1 MVLFRDCIPY
11 SHIHVLSV
19 LSEVLFYLAAQ
30 WLCFVITSLLVH
42 LLSVPS
48 EVSFHLA
55 AGRAVAVIC
64 LSRCLISF
72 YPLRSIGGIF
82 LSSAAH
88 SQWLLFMSSPVEVL
102 FRPSLNSLIF
112 AVSWQIQFVLA
123 ITVVVGVIY
132 YSCGYVFG
140 HLLAPVSFLLSG
152 NHRHG
157 WLTSGLISYV
167 GISIFLV

>member
-64 LSRCLISF
+64 LSRFLISF

-82 LSSAAH
+82 
-88 SQWLLFMSSPVEVL
+88 F
-102 FRPSLNSLIF
+102 
-112 AVSWQIQFVLA
+112 IQHCSISVAFIHV
-123 ITVVVGVIY
+123 
-132 YSCGYVFG
+132 
-140 HLLAPVSFLLSG
+140 LSG
-152 NHRHG
+152 R
-157 WLTSGLISYV
+157 
-167 GISIFLV
+167 GIIPSIT